1 MDLYVL
7 KQRSKAVTKV
17 GHKASPITLLYLS
30 LYLSDV
36 GNNTVTMQSYVE
48 ACNWLHSSNKG
59 ALSNVAFHKYTN
71 TQMHKYTNTQ
81 KRKYTITHI
90 QMYSSAKGKSRAR
103 GLTYYFPI

>member
-36 GNNTVTMQSYVE
+36 GNNTVTYAIIRSSMQL
-48 ACNWLHSSNKG
+48 A
-59 ALSNVAFHKYTN
+59 T
-71 TQMHKYTNTQ
+71 
-81 KRKYTITHI
+81 
-90 QMYSSAKGKSRAR
+90 
-103 GLTYYFPI
+103 